1 MKRFKL
7 KQSNAD
13 IISHS
18 GLTLVSQA
26 IKRYTHPST
35 ALNIKVPLRHGIRHS
50 DVVKSY
56 LALLST
62 GKNDFEAINDI
73 DSEFYL
79 KHAMS
84 VNEIPARPLCAS
96 VWIKMPMPFY

>member
-18 GLTLVSQA
+18 GLALVSQA

-35 ALNIKVPLRHGIRHS
+35 ALNIKVPLQHGIRHS
-50 DVVKSY
+50 DVVKIS

-62 GKNDFEAINDI
+62 GKNDFEAINNI

-79 KHAMS
+79 KLAMS
-84 VNEIPARPLCAS
+84 VNEIPCEPTLR
-96 VWIKMPMPFY
+96 